1 MNDINNLINELE
13 EATNETENLRISA
26 MFWTYPNG
34 RDRDPQYIVC
44 WSNGRYETQRVVSKR
59 AFGELREQAGIPVY
73 TDGSSYMAF

>member
-1 MNDINNLINELE
+1 MIPRNS
-13 EATNETENLRISA
+13 TKNETEILRISA

-44 WSNGRYETQRVVSKR
+44 WSNSRHEMQQVVSKR